1 MEYKSIVDV
10 YKRLEKTTKR
20 LEKIDIIQDFL
31 KKCDDV
37 KDVIYLLE
45 GRVFPEWDE
54 RKLGINS
61 QLMLKVINKFT
72 GESKEKIEKLWKKE
86 GDLGKVIGELFKSK
100 KQTTLV
106 KKGLSVKK
114 VVENI
119 RKLPEFE
126 GKGTIDKKIQL
137 IVELLNNADQEET
150 RFIVNT
156 VLENLRV
163 GVASGI
169 IRDSIAKAFDK
180 DVKDIETKYNL
191 VSDYGEIAEL
201 AKHDKLKS
209 VSLKVGKPIKVM
221 LAIKLE
227 SIKDAFDALGETVQA
242 EYKLDGFRLSIHKN
256 KNEIKL
262 FTRNLE
268 DVTKQFTEL
277 IDVIKKDVKGESFI
291 LDCEAVGFDKKTG
304 KYLPFQNISQ
314 RIKRKYDIKDMA
326 KRFPVEINIFDI
338 VYYNGK
344 SLMDKTLKERREL
357 LEKIVKEKK
366 REIVLT
372 KKLVSDNEKKMEEF
386 YKEALEKGNEGI
398 MIKNL
403 NSKYIPGRYVNG
415 WVKIKPVLESLDLV
429 IVKAEWGEGKRA
441 NWLSSFTLACRGDDK
456 LLDVGKV
463 GTGIKEK
470 GEGITFERLTKK
482 LRKYILKEEGKEAI
496 LKPAL
501 IVEVSYEEIQKSPSY
516 SSGYA
521 LRFPRVIRIRT
532 EKGMSDINTLGDVKR
547 IYNVQ
552 KR

>member
-180 DVKDIETKYNL
+180 DVKDIENKYNL

-268 DVTKQFTEL
+268 DVTKQFNEL

-415 WVKIKPVLESLDLV
+415 WIKIKPVLESLDLV

-470 GEGITFERLTKK
+470 GEGITFKRLTKE

>member
-1 MEYKSIVDV
+1 MEYKRIVDI
-10 YKRLEKTTKR
+10 YKKLEKTTKR
-20 LEKIDIIQDFL
+20 LEKVDIIQDFL
-31 KKCDDV
+31 KRCDDL

-54 RKLGINS
+54 RKLGISS
-61 QLMLKVINKFT
+61 QLMLKVINKST
-72 GESKEKIEKLWKKE
+72 GEGKEKIEKLWKKE

-100 KQTTLV
+100 KQTTLTR
-106 KKGLSVKK
+106 KGLSVKK

-119 RKLPEFE
+119 RKLPEFI
-126 GKGTIDKKIQL
+126 GKGTIDKKVQL
-137 IVELLNNADQEET
+137 IVELLNNADQEEA
-150 RFIVNT
+150 RFVVNN

-169 IRDSIAKAFDK
+169 IRDSIAKAFNK
-180 DVKDIETKYNL
+180 DVKDIENKYNL
-191 VSDYGEIAEL
+191 ISDYGEIAEL

-209 VSLKVGKPIKVM
+209 VSLKVGRPIKVM

-227 SIKDAFDALGETVQA
+227 NIKEAFDALGKPAQS

-268 DVTKQFTEL
+268 DVTKQFSEL
-277 IDVIKKDVKGESFI
+277 IDIIKRNVKGNSFI

-304 KYLPFQNISQ
+304 KYLPFQSISQ
-314 RIKRKYDIKDMA
+314 RIKRKYNIKDMA

-372 KKLVSDNEKKMEEF
+372 KKLVSDNEKEMNEF
-386 YKEALEKGNEGI
+386 YKGALEKGNEGI
-398 MIKNL
+398 MVKNL
-403 NSKYIPGRYVNG
+403 NSRYVPGRYVNG

-429 IVKAEWGEGKRA
+429 IIKAEWGEGKRA
-441 NWLSSFTLACRGDDK
+441 NWLSSFTLACKDDNK

-470 GEGITFERLTKK
+470 GEGITFKRLTKE
-482 LRKYILKEEGKEAI
+482 LRKYILKEEGREAI

-501 IVEVSYEEIQKSPSY
+501 IVEVNYEEIQKSPSY

-521 LRFPRVIRIRT
+521 LRFPRVVKIRI
-532 EKGMSDINTLGDVKR
+532 EKGLSDINTLEDIKR
-547 IYNVQ
+547 VYGIQ